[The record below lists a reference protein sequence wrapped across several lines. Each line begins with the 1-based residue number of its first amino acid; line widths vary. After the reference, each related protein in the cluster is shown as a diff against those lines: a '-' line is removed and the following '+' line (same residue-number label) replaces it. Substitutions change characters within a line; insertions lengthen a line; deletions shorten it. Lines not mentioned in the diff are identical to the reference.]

1 MSRPRPPE
9 AVVRLLWALGDAITW
24 FVAVVFTVWMRFQYD
39 LERALV
45 PNTWIVAG
53 SAALIHILAGLIHG
67 PYLVKHVRASFE
79 EVIAVARAA
88 FLTAVALG
96 VWAIFLQPYVV
107 PRSVPA
113 VGGAVA
119 LTLMMAG
126 RFVVRAYRSRK
137 AVRREVDNNVII
149 YGAGRPGSRRPGPAR
164 DRPSGPRPGRTGTGR
179 AFALRPAGPHAAAL
193 HASPL
198 HPAAVDAAA
207 LDAAPDRARPDR
219 ARTHGSSDRGA
230 ERPHTDRP
238 HTDRPGRPGHP
249 RRADPLSPPPC
260 GSCC

>member
-113 VGGAVA
+113 VGGAIA
-119 LTLMMAG
+119 LTVMMAG
-126 RFVVRAYRSRK
+126 RFVVRSFRSRR
-137 AVRREVDNNVII
+137 AVRRDVDNNVII
-149 YGAGRPGSRRPGPAR
+149 YGAGVLGRRLVANMVEDDQAAYRPVAFLDDDRAKRRLKIDGVPVRG
-164 DRPSGPRPGRTGTGR
+164 GLG
-179 AFALRPAGPHAAAL
+179 ALAKVAKRHDATHLAVAIPQADAAL
-193 HASPL
+193 MRE
-198 HPAAVDAAA
+198 VK
-207 LDAAPDRARPDR
+207 
-219 ARTHGSSDRGA
+219 A
-230 ERPHTDRP
+230 E
-238 HTDRPGRPGHP
+238 
-249 RRADPLSPPPC
+249 
-260 GSCC
+260 